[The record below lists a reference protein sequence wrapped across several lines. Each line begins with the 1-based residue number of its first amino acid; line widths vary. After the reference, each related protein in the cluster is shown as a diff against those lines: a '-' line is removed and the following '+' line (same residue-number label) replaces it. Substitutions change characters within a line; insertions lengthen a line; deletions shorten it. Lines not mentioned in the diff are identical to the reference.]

1 MGATLVT
8 GGANFSI
15 LSRSAGSIEL
25 LLFDR
30 VDTQGRLSVLITP
43 ECDLRNV
50 GFTSSASLIIP
61 QSMPEKFLWPD
72 PPNNDMSFRPG
83 STGLSV
89 LRAHCA
95 ALLRAL
101 SRYWA
106 DLQ

>member
-1 MGATLVT
+1 
-8 GGANFSI
+8 
-15 LSRSAGSIEL
+15 
-25 LLFDR
+25 
-30 VDTQGRLSVLITP
+30 
-43 ECDLRNV
+43 
-50 GFTSSASLIIP
+50 
-61 QSMPEKFLWPD
+61 MPEKFLWPD